1 MNHHSIIRA
10 CDKEVR
16 PLLRQIAEMGGLLKI
31 TGKNHVMLR
40 LGGRTQMIALTPT
53 DPRNDLHNL
62 RKLIREHTNG
72 AVEPVSARHRKP
84 SKKGKQRQILTGKP
98 ETEGV

>member
-16 PLLRQIAEMGGLLKI
+16 PLLRQITEMGGLLKI
-31 TGKNHVMLR
+31 TGKNHVMIR

-62 RKLIREHTNG
+62 RKIIREHTDG
-72 AVEPVSARHRKP
+72 AVEPVSSRHRKP
-84 SKKGKQRQILTGKP
+84 TKKGKRQILAQP
-98 ETEGV
+98 SPTEGV